1 MIADMPEVTVTYF
14 IPDASKTGGMYV
26 DVIGRV
32 AEINE
37 YEHILVMNDGKKIP
51 IGDISKIESD
61 IFGMLI

>member
-1 MIADMPEVTVTYF
+1 M
-14 IPDASKTGGMYV
+14 
-26 DVIGRV
+26 IGRV